1 MFKNIFGP
9 ASQPA
14 AEKTERAFTDATAGE
29 TENGPADRRPARVDA
44 AGARAARRHRPPTS
58 SPGRPTRI

>member
-29 TENGPADRRPARVDA
+29 TETEIG
-44 AGARAARRHRPPTS
+44 RAHV
-58 SPGRPTRI
+58 

>member
-29 TENGPADRRPARVDA
+29 TETVRRIVGRLELDA
-44 AGARAARRHRPPTS
+44 AGARAARRLGRLHPRPR
-58 SPGRPTRI
+58 RPTRI